1 MVGPPRQLR
10 TLFATS
16 GIADAERDFP
26 LTLPQQSWGTLSSL
40 TLPQQSC
47 GSLPLPQGESL
58 IADAER
64 EFPSPSRSKAA
75 GRFPPSP
82 SRSFAAGRFP
92 PSPSR
97 SKAAGRFPPSPSRSF
112 AAGPSLSHKGRGP
125 LDRRDAGEA
134 MASASQRY
142 NGEGAPL
149 RDTPG
154 RGGGES
160 HPLPLRERAGVRG
173 TETVNDLLGNYG

>member
-26 LTLPQQSWGTLSSL
+26 LTLPQQSCGTLSSL

-64 EFPSPSRSKAA
+64 EFPSPSRSFAA

-82 SRSFAAGRFP
+82 SRSF
-92 PSPSR
+92 
-97 SKAAGRFPPSPSRSF
+97 AAGRFPPSPSRSF